1 MLGHILKNALDVI
14 KIPRISLI
22 FREAKIA
29 DEAKP
34 FIDLGY
40 LCSNQMRIDE
50 ASHQI
55 GCGVMKPLQG
65 HRISII
71 TMAMSWEDH
80 SRHLPSAQ
88 IDR

>member
-22 FREAKIA
+22 LREAKIA

-40 LCSNQMRIDE
+40 LCTNQMRVDE

-55 GCGVMKPLQG
+55 VCGVMKPLQG
-65 HRISII
+65 HRISLV
-71 TMAMSWEDH
+71 TMATS
-80 SRHLPSAQ
+80 
-88 IDR
+88 